1 MRKVIIHCVF
11 CVFLP
16 GGLLP
21 LAAQTPA
28 VVPVAAQSPDEPPF
42 PITIEKQLATRA
54 TNYTEV
60 TLDRKMLDFASRFM
74 DKEDDAE
81 GKRIIA
87 KLNGIYVRTYEFDK
101 PGQYTPEDLE
111 AIRRQFTT
119 GDWNPIVK
127 QRSKDG
133 SDDSDIYL
141 KVVNGDIQGM
151 FILNSEP
158 KELNFVFISG
168 PIHPEDL
175 DEING
180 NFGIHVSEADKQQ
193 AKKEAKQAAKD
204 ATKANK
210 EAQ

>member
-1 MRKVIIHCVF
+1 MKKAVIQF
-11 CVFLP
+11 VFLL

-21 LAAQTPA
+21 MATLPA
-28 VVPVAAQSPDEPPF
+28 AAQSADEPPF
-42 PITIEKQLATRA
+42 PVTIEKTLATRA
-54 TNYTEV
+54 SNYTEV
-60 TLDRKMLDFASRFM
+60 THDRKMLDFASRFM

-81 GKRIIA
+81 GKHIIA

-101 PGQYTPEDLE
+101 PGQYTPEDLQ
-111 AIRRQFTT
+111 AIRSQFQTS
-119 GDWNPIVK
+119 DWNSLVK

-168 PIHPEDL
+168 PIQPDEL
-175 DEING
+175 SEING
-180 NFGIHVSEADKQQ
+180 NFGVHVSEADREQ
-193 AKKEAKQAAKD
+193 AKKNLKQALKD
-204 ATKANK
+204 TTKANK
-210 EAQ
+210 EAQQP

>member
-1 MRKVIIHCVF
+1 MRKVIIRFVLLF
-11 CVFLP
+11 AGLVPIAALP
-16 GGLLP
+16 
-21 LAAQTPA
+21 A
-28 VVPVAAQSPDEPPF
+28 AAQSGDEPPF
-42 PITIEKQLATRA
+42 PVTIEKTLATRA

-101 PGQYTPEDLE
+101 PGQYTADDLA
-111 AIRRQFTT
+111 AIRRQFQTA
-119 GDWNPIVK
+119 DWNPIVR

-180 NFGIHVSEADKQQ
+180 NFGIHVSDADKQQ
-193 AKKEAKQAAKD
+193 VKKESKQAAKD
-204 ATKANK
+204 AAKASK
-210 EAQ
+210 DAQQP

>member
-1 MRKVIIHCVF
+1 MRRVIIQL
-11 CVFLP
+11 VFLL
-16 GGLLP
+16 GALLP
-21 LAAQTPA
+21 IAAVPA
-28 VVPVAAQSPDEPPF
+28 AAQSTDEPPF
-42 PITIEKQLATRA
+42 PVTIEKQLATRA
-54 TNYTEV
+54 SNYTEV

-101 PGQYTPEDLE
+101 PGQYTPDDLE
-111 AIRRQFTT
+111 SIRRQFQTA
-119 GDWNPIVK
+119 DWNPIVK
-127 QRSKDG
+127 QRSRDG

-175 DEING
+175 DSING
-180 NFGIHVSEADKQQ
+180 NFGIHVSDADKQQ
-193 AKKEAKQAAKD
+193 MKKDAKQGAKD

-210 EAQ
+210 EAQP

>member
-1 MRKVIIHCVF
+1 MKKVILYCAFVF
-11 CVFLP
+11 S
-16 GGLLP
+16 GLLP
-21 LAAQTPA
+21 FAALSAAAQTA
-28 VVPVAAQSPDEPPF
+28 DEPPF
-42 PITIEKQLATRA
+42 PVTIEKQLAARA
-54 TNYTEV
+54 ANYTEV

-81 GKRIIA
+81 GKRIVA

-101 PGQYTPEDLE
+101 AGQYTPDDL
-111 AIRRQFTT
+111 AALRRQFQTA
-119 GDWNPIVK
+119 DWNPIVK

-133 SDDSDIYL
+133 TDDSDIYL

-193 AKKEAKQAAKD
+193 MKKEAKQATKD
-204 ATKANK
+204 AAKANK
-210 EAQ
+210 EAQQP

>member
-1 MRKVIIHCVF
+1 MRKVIIQFVF
-11 CVFLP
+11 FV

-21 LAAQTPA
+21 LAALPA
-28 VVPVAAQSPDEPPF
+28 AAQQSDEPPF
-42 PITIEKQLATRA
+42 PVTIEKTLATRA
-54 TNYTEV
+54 SNYTEV

-101 PGQYTPEDLE
+101 PGQYTPDDLA

-133 SDDSDIYL
+133 TDDSDIYM
-141 KVVNGDIQGM
+141 KVVNGEIQGM

-158 KELNFVFISG
+158 KELNFVFLSG
-168 PIHPEDL
+168 NIQP
-175 DEING
+175 DELSEIDG
-180 NFGIHVSEADKQQ
+180 NFGIHVSSTDKQQ
-193 AKKEAKQAAKD
+193 MKKDLKQNLKD

-210 EAQ
+210 EAQQP

>member
-1 MRKVIIHCVF
+1 MKRAIIHCAF
-11 CVFLP
+11 CVFLW

-21 LAAQTPA
+21 LAALPA
-28 VVPVAAQSPDEPPF
+28 AAQSTDEPPF
-42 PITIEKQLATRA
+42 PVTLEKTLAARA
-54 TNYTEV
+54 SNYTEV

-101 PGQYTPEDLE
+101 PGQYTADDLA

-127 QRSKDG
+127 SRSKDG

-158 KELNFVFISG
+158 KELDFVFISG

-180 NFGIHVSEADKQQ
+180 NFGIHISDADKEKM
-193 AKKEAKQAAKD
+193 KKDSKQAAKD
-204 ATKANK
+204 TTKANK
-210 EAQ
+210 EAQQP

>member
-1 MRKVIIHCVF
+1 MRRVIIQL
-11 CVFLP
+11 VFLL
-16 GGLLP
+16 GALLP
-21 LAAQTPA
+21 IAAVPA
-28 VVPVAAQSPDEPPF
+28 AAQSTDEPPF
-42 PITIEKQLATRA
+42 PVTIEKQLATRA
-54 TNYTEV
+54 SNYTEV

-101 PGQYTPEDLE
+101 PGQYTPDDLE
-111 AIRRQFTT
+111 SIRRQFQTA
-119 GDWNPIVK
+119 DWNPIVK
-127 QRSKDG
+127 QRSRDG

-175 DEING
+175 DSING
-180 NFGIHVSEADKQQ
+180 NFGIHVSDADKQQ
-193 AKKEAKQAAKD
+193 MKKDAKQAAKD

-210 EAQ
+210 EAQP